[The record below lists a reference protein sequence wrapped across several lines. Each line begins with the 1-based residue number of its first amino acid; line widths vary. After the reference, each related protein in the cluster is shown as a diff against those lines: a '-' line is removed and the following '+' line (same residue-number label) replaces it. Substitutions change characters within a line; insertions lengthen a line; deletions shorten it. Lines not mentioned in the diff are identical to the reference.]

1 MLTYAPY
8 ALLVLGIVA
17 WSCGHETPPAADMP
31 LGGNDSPGVT
41 IVGSLRP
48 AWVRPW
54 TVIDSPSLRIGHTA
68 GSPEQDLYR
77 VTSALRLSDGRL
89 VVANGG
95 TNEIRWYSSS
105 GDLLRASG
113 GDGDG
118 PGEFRRLGHVI
129 PFSRDSVAASDFIL
143 PRYSVYDGD
152 GNFVR
157 TVTQRA
163 VERQM
168 LAPAA
173 RFSDGT
179 SLWTTSGFVLGA
191 DGPIRVER
199 LITSVYRISADGGSA
214 EAVASLPWLEQVIA
228 PSGGVRP
235 DGSEVIGR
243 SHRAFGRSSW
253 VVADAEGWIFADN
266 TAPEIEVRAID
277 GSLTRIIRW
286 PAEPRL
292 VTHEDI
298 QRDAEWSFA
307 SSSRQEPAV
316 RERVRRAREAH
327 PAPPDT
333 MPWFGCAPT
342 PSCPG
347 RPVLLDTDRNLWV
360 QEYRPPAEGLSN
372 RYEVFDSAGVWLGAV
387 TMPADLEVLSIA
399 YDHVVGVVR
408 DDLDVE
414 SVAVYAIEKS

>member
-1 MLTYAPY
+1 VPQE
-8 ALLVLGIVA
+8 
-17 WSCGHETPPAADMP
+17 ETATGPESFGGWVMSSRSAAIASPPAISFC
-31 LGGNDSPGVT
+31 LVT
-41 IVGSLRP
+41 RCTTGTATS
-48 AWVRPW
+48 
-54 TVIDSPSLRIGHTA
+54 SGPSLNAR
-68 GSPEQDLYR
+68 
-77 VTSALRLSDGRL
+77 
-89 VVANGG
+89 
-95 TNEIRWYSSS
+95 SS
-105 GDLLRASG
+105 GRC
-113 GDGDG
+113 
-118 PGEFRRLGHVI
+118 
-129 PFSRDSVAASDFIL
+129 SRQPPVS
-143 PRYSVYDGD
+143 R
-152 GNFVR
+152 
-157 TVTQRA
+157 
-163 VERQM
+163 
-168 LAPAA
+168 
-173 RFSDGT
+173 
-179 SLWTTSGFVLGA
+179 TTSGFVLGA